1 MLDWLHQEYWS
12 RQMSSQLTEDW
23 DSSSEEE
30 DEEEFAKRY
39 EEELLRRQ
47 KEIDAH
53 SEWPFVNKTPSVC
66 VSKGELQGRTMTET
80 DQTFTYCTYSSEEI
94 NTSITIILQYKINC
108 KILASFVV
116 YWEYFMSLK
125 FKALAL
131 FKSKGVKYFDLSR
144 TQKVTVKAF
153 II

>member
-94 NTSITIILQYKINC
+94 NTSITTLYYSI
-108 KILASFVV
+108 
-116 YWEYFMSLK
+116 
-125 FKALAL
+125 
-131 FKSKGVKYFDLSR
+131 G
-144 TQKVTVKAF
+144 
-153 II
+153 